1 VTREAFPAVRTSAA
15 CTAVTAL
22 VPGLAAA
29 NTADGGSPVGAAL
42 QAIAGLGIV
51 LVLIVATAWVL
62 RRLQPGRFAQS
73 ALLKPVAQMS
83 LGTRER
89 IVVVEMGETW
99 LVLGVTANGINT
111 LHTTARSEL
120 PAAGTPMATA
130 TAPFAEWLARAR
142 SAPRSAPPASP
153 QQPSP
158 Q

>member
-1 VTREAFPAVRTSAA
+1 MAVGILS
-15 CTAVTAL
+15 
-22 VPGLAAA
+22 PGLAAA
-29 NTADGGSPVGAAL
+29 TTADGGSPVGAAL

-62 RRLQPGRFAQS
+62 RRVQPGRFAHS

-111 LHTTARSEL
+111 LHTTARGEL
-120 PAAGTPMATA
+120 PTTGTPIAAA
-130 TAPFAEWLARAR
+130 TAPFADWLARAR
-142 SAPRSAPPASP
+142 SASGGTPPAPRAP
-153 QQPSP
+153 Q
-158 Q
+158 